1 MKPTTELHN
10 LGQSLWLDNITRDL
24 LVRGTLQRYVR
35 DFAVSGLTSNP
46 TIFDR
51 AIRNTKLYD
60 DAIREASARGRSGES
75 LFLDLALED
84 LREAAD
90 LFRPI
95 HDATAGI
102 DGWASLE
109 VSPLLADDAAATVRE
124 TVRLHARAR
133 RPNLFIKI
141 PGTRA
146 GVTAIEES
154 IFAGVPVNVTL
165 LFSREQY
172 LAAAEAYMR
181 AVERRIA
188 AGLDPKI
195 DSVASIFVGRWD
207 VAVNDA
213 APPALRN
220 CLGIAIAKRT
230 YRAYRELLV
239 SPRWRKLAAGGARPQ
254 RLLWASTGR
263 KDPQTSDTLYVEA
276 LAAPDTINTMP
287 DKTLLAFADHGTLRG
302 ELPADGGDA
311 ETILAEFAR
320 AGVDTA
326 ALSEQLLREGTQS
339 CRQVAWA
346 SLMELIAS
354 KARVLGNAATARQ
367 SSVVSGRNSANLP

>member
-1 MKPTTELHN
+1 MNPTTELHK

-46 TIFDR
+46 TIFDH
-51 AIRNTKLYD
+51 AIRNTNLYD
-60 DAIREASARGRSGES
+60 DAIRAASACGRSAEA
-75 LFLDLALED
+75 LILDLALED
-84 LREAAD
+84 LTEAAD

-95 HDATAGI
+95 HDATAGL

-124 TVRLHARAR
+124 TVQLHARAR

-172 LAAAEAYMR
+172 VAAAEAYMR

-188 AGLDPKI
+188 AGLDPKV
-195 DSVASIFVGRWD
+195 DSVASIFVSRWD
-207 VAVNDA
+207 VAVKDTV
-213 APPALRN
+213 PPALRN
-220 CLGIAIAKRT
+220 RLGIAIAKRT

-239 SPRWRKLAAGGARPQ
+239 SPRWRKLVAAGARPQ
-254 RLLWASTGR
+254 RLLWASTGS

-302 ELPADGGDA
+302 ELPADGGDVEA
-311 ETILAEFAR
+311 TLAEFAR
-320 AGVDTA
+320 AGVDDA
-326 ALSEQLLREGTQS
+326 ALGEQLLREGTQS
-339 CRQVAWA
+339 FDRSWA
-346 SLMELIAS
+346 SLMECIAS
-354 KARVLGNAATARQ
+354 KVRVLGRASAAAQ
-367 SSVVSGRNSANLP
+367 PSAPGRDFADLP